1 MSGTDSTA
9 DAPTPKPKSY
19 RETAYAYHGLHA
31 AEKDKL
37 LSTATSMKAGMDA
50 LMLLVLDR
58 WGYHKPGFADF
69 AAFFKS
75 AAAMVKE
82 RHAQIDEHKYWYA
95 PKTHELCRD
104 KLDEGLRVLTAAKA
118 RLEQAGRAAE
128 FAQIKAAAEHCQHC
142 FAAFASA
149 WSAIRAF
156 DAKNTFAWYQR
167 QRGHHTFEPAPQA
180 PQPATAEMLCLLQQM
195 HQLSAYPSFIE

>member
-1 MSGTDSTA
+1 MSGT
-9 DAPTPKPKSY
+9 SY

-37 LSTATSMKAGMDA
+37 LSTATSMKAGTDA
-50 LMLLVLDR
+50 LMLLVLSR
-58 WGYHKPGFADF
+58 WGYSKPGFEDF

-75 AAAMVKE
+75 AADKVKSRCAE
-82 RHAQIDEHKYWYA
+82 IRDEHMYWYA
-95 PKTHELCRD
+95 PLTHEWCRD
-104 KLDEGLRVLTAAKA
+104 KLDEGLRGLEAAKA

-128 FAQIKAAAEHCQHC
+128 FAQIKAAAEHCQQC

-167 QRGHHTFEPAPQA
+167 QRGHHAFEPAPQA